1 MSTVPEGVDIKKI
14 DYADQASL
22 VAALQGQDALIITM
36 SVSAPP
42 DHQTKL
48 IEAAATANVAWVLP
62 NEWGY
67 DTSNPGL
74 RKDIPIN
81 DKHKYFDQI
90 EGLGKSSWIGVTCSF
105 WYEYSL
111 SSGPATYGFD
121 FKNRTVTF
129 IDDGNTHINTST
141 WVQCGRAVAKLLAMK
156 VLPDNTNDTSP
167 CLTHYKN
174 KFIYI
179 SSFNL
184 SQRDILDSVMRVTGT
199 TLDDW
204 KIKHEDSPTRYKAG
218 VEAMKK
224 GDFQG
229 FAQMMYTRVFYPDG
243 SGNYEAS
250 KGLQNDVLGL
260 PKEDLDEYT
269 KIAVHLAE
277 KSAPSGN

>member
-1 MSTVPEGVDIKKI
+1 VEVKKI

-22 VAALQGQDALIITM
+22 VEALQGQDALIITM
-36 SVSAPP
+36 SVRAPP
-42 DHQTKL
+42 DQQTKL
-48 IEAAATANVAWVLP
+48 IEAAATADVAWVLP

-67 DTSNPGL
+67 DTSNAGL
-74 RKDIPIN
+74 RKDIPMN
-81 DKHKYFDQI
+81 DKHKYLDQI
-90 EGLGKSSWIGVTCSF
+90 EQLGRSSWIGVTCGF

-111 SSGPATYGFD
+111 SSGPPTYGFD
-121 FKNRTVTF
+121 FKNRAVTF
-129 IDDGNTHINTST
+129 IDDGNTHVNTST
-141 WVQCGRAVAKLLAMK
+141 WIQCGRAVAKLLAFK
-156 VLPDNTNDTSP
+156 VSPDDANDTSP

-204 KIKHEDSPTRYKAG
+204 KIEHEESPSRYKAG
-218 VEAMKK
+218 MEAMKK
-224 GDFQG
+224 GDYKG
-229 FAQMMYTRVFYPDG
+229 FAQMMYTRVFYQDG
-243 SGNYEAS
+243 SGSYEAS

-269 KIAVHLAE
+269 KIAVQLAE
-277 KSAPSGN
+277 KA